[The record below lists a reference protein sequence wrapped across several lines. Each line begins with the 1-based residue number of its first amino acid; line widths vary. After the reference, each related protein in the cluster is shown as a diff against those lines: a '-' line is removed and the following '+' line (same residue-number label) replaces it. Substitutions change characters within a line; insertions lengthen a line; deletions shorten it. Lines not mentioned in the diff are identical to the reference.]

1 MRPALA
7 LAIAL
12 LALAVSGAL
21 AQDPFDDPMEPEP
34 TAVPELT
41 GTSDPPDE
49 SEEAEPEPEAT
60 ASPCRDR
67 GQGTDGDYA
76 YCPGICADDD
86 ESTDA
91 DYVYCVQADSGGGPP
106 TPKRKRSSPAAAVQ
120 PLPAQHLPLTGGEP
134 WLIAACG
141 AGFLMA
147 GTGLRLRARP
157 R

>member
-1 MRPALA
+1 MRRTIALVV
-7 LAIAL
+7 AL
-12 LALAVSGAL
+12 LALTAPVAL

-34 TAVPELT
+34 TTAPDVT
-41 GTSDPPDE
+41 ATPDE
-49 SEEAEPEPEAT
+49 ADPDPEPEAT
-60 ASPCRDR
+60 ATPEGCDDR
-67 GQGTDGDYA
+67 GAGTDGDYA
-76 YCPGICADDD
+76 YCPGICADD

-106 TPKRKRSSPAAAVQ
+106 VPKRKRTSPASAIQ
-120 PLPAQHLPLTGGEP
+120 PLPAQQLPLTGSEP

-147 GTGLRLRARP
+147 GAGLRLRARP